1 MIIDYSRF
9 RFRAVVDWI
18 EIEILTE
25 RHTNFQTVQEK
36 LRVILGLPEG
46 KDPYVQA
53 LEEGAGGR
61 ATVFRFRIYD
71 PKNWHQVMSMARKL
85 SEYFPSAGIPKVT
98 VIEIAFDAYSKGEAT
113 PGELAEL
120 VACCYRNMTGPVSEN
135 RRVYKDYKGSGK
147 AIPRQSASLARHVRE
162 DGQIG
167 IGDVTDEH
175 YQHIYLKTTDNSETL
190 SVSDYR
196 ARLEIRLRDVKIPC
210 RGFNEWESFRFESLS
225 RFFRFRQIEDG
236 FSPMM
241 HMVAKASTQIG
252 ERKERRRAGGGTRL
266 YSRATSA
273 DRPLNDAA
281 RYALRNLSERWSSH
295 T

>member
-53 LEEGAGGR
+53 LEKGAGGR
-61 ATVFRFRIYD
+61 ATVFQFRIYD

-85 SEYFPSAGIPKVT
+85 SEYFSLAGIRKVT

-113 PGELAEL
+113 PGALAEL
-120 VACCYRNMTGPVSEN
+120 VAYYYRNMTRPVSEN
-135 RRVYKDYKGSGK
+135 RRLYKDYKGSGK

-162 DGQIG
+162 GWQIG

-175 YQHIYLKTTDNSETL
+175 YQPFT
-190 SVSDYR
+190 
-196 ARLEIRLRDVKIPC
+196 
-210 RGFNEWESFRFESLS
+210 
-225 RFFRFRQIEDG
+225 
-236 FSPMM
+236 
-241 HMVAKASTQIG
+241 
-252 ERKERRRAGGGTRL
+252 
-266 YSRATSA
+266 
-273 DRPLNDAA
+273 
-281 RYALRNLSERWSSH
+281 
-295 T
+295 